1 MKKILILAIVL
12 ILSACSKD
20 NLKDINKGQ
29 PIDFR
34 MAVTKAEHT
43 TLNLESFKVIAFKD
57 DGEIYF
63 KDVVFNNEGGTF
75 KSTTSYYWPVEGNLH
90 FCAYTGCDH
99 PEFEFD
105 IKMKSISVKVSGVD
119 ASSGDTDIIVAKAKG
134 NKKDNEESGIELLF
148 EHQLSKVEIRVQNTN
163 ESYKYSI
170 KGVRIANV
178 YGSGSLDDSKNVVWE
193 TGGKDASGNDVSKFT
208 YKYQIEEDGNP
219 VPCSEEPI
227 MLKNWIV
234 IPQTTEEWQEK
245 KSSPGS
251 YVSLLMQIN
260 QVVSNND
267 GEQTL
272 RRVYPPITEDEN
284 DDEFQ
289 WVATPIAFSWS
300 KGYKYI
306 YTIDLGNG
314 GGITDPEIGGNQEP
328 QPIFGGEIRFYHN
341 DVYVKDWSG
350 NGQSV
355 NLY

>member
-1 MKKILILAIVL
+1 MKKILILAILL

-43 TLNLESFKVIAFKD
+43 TENLQSFKVIAFKD

-63 KDVVFNNEGGTF
+63 NDVVFNNEGGTF
-75 KSTTSYYWPVEGNLH
+75 KSETSYYWPVEGNLH
-90 FCAYTGCDH
+90 FCAYTGCDS
-99 PEFEFD
+99 PEFIFD
-105 IKMKSISVKVSGVD
+105 EDMKSISVQVSGVD

-134 NKKDNEESGIELLF
+134 NKNDNEESGIELLF
-148 EHQLSKVEIRVQNTN
+148 EHQLSKVEICVQNTN
-163 ESYKYSI
+163 ESYIYSI

-193 TGGKDASGNDVSKFT
+193 TGGEGTSIFT
-208 YKYQIEEDGNP
+208 YEYQIEEET
-219 VPCSEEPI
+219 CSEEPI

-234 IPQTTEEWQEK
+234 IPQTTEEWQKE
-245 KSSPGS
+245 SSTGS

-314 GGITDPEIGGNQEP
+314 GGITDPEIGGGQEP
-328 QPIFGGEIRFYHN
+328 QPIFGGEMKFYYS
-341 DVYVKDWSG
+341 DVYVGPWYDYIL
-350 NGQSV
+350 N
-355 NLY
+355 